1 MRFRELSRSYFRQGK
16 ARYRTAKLAYNQ
28 RNYPYSVRQA
38 QESVELVLKGALK
51 LVGVEHP
58 KLHDVSDALLS
69 NTDRFPEQFRVRVDQ
84 LAKISKQLARKRAPA
99 MYGEET
105 RGLPPEK
112 LFDRTD
118 AKKALDDARKILDA
132 CDMLFASA
140 R

>member
-1 MRFRELSRSYFRQGK
+1 MRFRELSRSYFKQGR
-16 ARYRTAKLAYNQ
+16 ARYRTAKLAYDQ
-28 RNYPYSVRQA
+28 RNFPYSVRQA

-58 KLHDVSDALLS
+58 KLHDVSEALLS
-69 NTDRFPEQFRVRVDQ
+69 NIDRFPKRFQERVDQ

-112 LFDRTD
+112 MFDRTD
-118 AKKALDDARKILDA
+118 AKEALDDARKILDA
-132 CDMLFASA
+132 CDMLLAPA

>member
-1 MRFRELSRSYFRQGK
+1 LRFRELSRSYFRQGK

>member
-1 MRFRELSRSYFRQGK
+1 MRFRDLSRSYFRQGQ

-58 KLHDVSDALLS
+58 KIHDVSDALLS
-69 NTDRFPEQFRVRVDQ
+69 NVDRFPEQFRARVDQ

-118 AKKALDDARKILDA
+118 AKKALDDAKEILDA
-132 CDMLFASA
+132 CDVLLASA